1 MTYKINNV
9 LNGITKAI
17 NTPSIDATDFVTRA
31 NDSSLLILEGTIE
44 SLYILDDSV
53 FGFILLAIWLLQKKC
68 GV

>member
-44 SLYILDDSV
+44 SL
-53 FGFILLAIWLLQKKC
+53 
-68 GV
+68 